1 MRSRRDSFGVEGR
14 QGRPA
19 RAESAN
25 QPVRRLD
32 PADPIKPYEYG
43 ASAPQS
49 RPQVPPKERADRP
62 AVDQEPTLSSLTPTE
77 RRAAQVRQERSE
89 RLTERIARRV
99 RTVKM
104 MLERPVR
111 RSAEDPTL
119 RDELEYIGIVSR
131 ELLDEL
137 DSSGSVTE
145 TDALLLLRAAE
156 NMWALVTQVEIVEE
170 EVEVA

>member
-1 MRSRRDSFGVEGR
+1 MRPRRNTFGVEGR
-14 QGRPA
+14 QGKLA
-19 RAESAN
+19 RAESTD
-25 QPVRRLD
+25 QPVKRLA

-43 ASAPQS
+43 ASAPKS

-62 AVDQEPTLSSLTPTE
+62 AADKEPTLSSLTPTE
-77 RRAAQVRQERSE
+77 RRAAQVRQQRSE
-89 RLTERIARRV
+89 RLTERIGRRV

-111 RSAEDPTL
+111 RAPEDPSL

-137 DSSGSVTE
+137 DSSGSVSE
-145 TDALLLLRAAE
+145 PDALSLLRAAE
-156 NMWALVTQVEIVEE
+156 SMWALVTQVEIVEE